1 MYAYLIAAVF
11 CFATFYFVNKLIG
24 KLSRSYDKISDEIGS
39 KAKGFKFEPKKYLE
53 ILEKYPKSKEASKIK
68 LILAVVSF
76 IIALILIHDII
87 FSLIFAAAGY
97 FTPMILIKRKAKKQK
112 IKFEEQL
119 VDALGVIANCVRS
132 GASLQQALEVVVKES
147 KPPVSLEFAETLKQI
162 KLGTG
167 TDQAMKNMA
176 QRVNSRDLGIV
187 VLAINV
193 AKEYGGNLG
202 ENLFKISGTIRE
214 RKKIQ
219 DKIDAITSQGRM
231 SAWIITFI
239 PFMLLVVLNF
249 MEPTLFG
256 LMFTTLLGKILL
268 LVSVA
273 MVALGNF
280 IIMKIVSIDI

>member
-1 MYAYLIAAVF
+1 MKYLIAAVF
-11 CFATFYFVNKLIG
+11 GVIAFYLVNKLIS
-24 KLSRSYDKISDEIGS
+24 KLAQSYSKVSNELGS
-39 KAKGFKFEPKKYLE
+39 KAKKFKFEPKKYIE
-53 ILEKYPKSKEASKIK
+53 ILENAPKSKEASKIK
-68 LILAVVSF
+68 LILSAVFFS
-76 IIALILIHDII
+76 IALCLIQDFV

-97 FTPMILIKRKAKKQK
+97 FTPTILINRKAKKQK

-147 KPPVSLEFAETLKQI
+147 KPPVSLEFSETLKQI

-239 PFMLLVVLNF
+239 PFVLLAVLNF
-249 MEPTLFG
+249 MEPSLFG
-256 LMFTTLLGKILL
+256 LMFKTLIGKLL
-268 LVSVA
+268 LLLAVA
-273 MVALGNF
+273 MVAVGNF